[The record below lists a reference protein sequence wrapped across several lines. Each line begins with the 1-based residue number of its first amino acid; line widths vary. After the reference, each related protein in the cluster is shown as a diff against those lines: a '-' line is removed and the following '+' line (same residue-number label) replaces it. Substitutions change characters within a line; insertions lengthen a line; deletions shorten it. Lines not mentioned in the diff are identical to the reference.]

1 MVAMKPFARALAV
14 GVAFAALTGCTSPAP
29 SSSAGTPAV
38 LVVAG
43 GQVRA
48 CEASLLVDGGEL
60 DATSTE
66 AVRVQIARID
76 RRLGI
81 AAASTSDKPLTTLPV
96 RWRGSPGNLK
106 VERLNCFDELGV
118 SVPNVSLHLENRAS

>member
-1 MVAMKPFARALAV
+1 MVALKSIARALSAV
-14 GVAFAALTGCTSPAP
+14 AALAALAGCTSPSP

-38 LVVAG
+38 LVVTG
-43 GQVRA
+43 GDVRA

-60 DATSTE
+60 EASSTE
-66 AVRVQIARID
+66 SVRVQLARID

-81 AAASTSDKPLTTLPV
+81 AATSASDAPLSALPV
-96 RWRGSPGNLK
+96 RWRGSPGNVK
-106 VERLNCFDELGV
+106 VERLTCFDRLGA